1 MELRPLKRKDAPLML
16 EWMRDENIIRFFC
29 FDASGSDLESTNEF
43 IDSSISDKTDVHFAV
58 VNDED
63 EYMGTVSLKNIDSV
77 NMHGE
82 YAIALRKTAQGKGYA
97 KFATEAILR
106 YAFQKIGLNK
116 VYLNVLS
123 YNKRAIAFYEKIGFK
138 FEGEF
143 KKHIKKDDKFHDIK
157 WYSVLSEDFR

>member
-82 YAIALRKTAQGKGYA
+82 YAIALRKY
-97 KFATEAILR
+97 
-106 YAFQKIGLNK
+106 
-116 VYLNVLS
+116 V
-123 YNKRAIAFYEKIGFK
+123 
-138 FEGEF
+138 
-143 KKHIKKDDKFHDIK
+143 
-157 WYSVLSEDFR
+157 